1 MPRLTAE
8 QRQLALGM
16 LEVGIRQDHV
26 ARHLGCTQGTISN
39 LVRRFRQSG
48 SVDDRSRSGRPRV
61 TTVRQDRYIVLQHLR
76 NRFHPASRTASTT
89 IGTHRRPVSATT
101 IRRRLRESGLRN
113 RRPFRGPI
121 LTDRIRNRRLAWAE
135 ERLCWTFPRWY
146 RILFTDESRFC
157 LSVADGRRR
166 VWRRRGE
173 RYARNCIMEFD
184 RFGGQ
189 SVMVWGGING
199 NYRTELVVINIHCLG
214 P

>member
-1 MPRLTAE
+1 MPRLCSMFISLMAPSQQQNLTE
-8 QRQLALGM
+8 RTTELFSNVRPLGM

-26 ARHLGCTQGTISN
+26 ARLLGCTQGTISN

-48 SVDDRSRSGRPRV
+48 SVDDRGRSGRPRV

-121 LTDRIRNRRLAWAE
+121 LTDRIRN
-135 ERLCWTFPRWY
+135 T
-146 RILFTDESRFC
+146 
-157 LSVADGRRR
+157 
-166 VWRRRGE
+166 
-173 RYARNCIMEFD
+173 CIP
-184 RFGGQ
+184 GG
-189 SVMVWGGING
+189 
-199 NYRTELVVINIHCLG
+199 
-214 P
+214 